1 MTFTGVGVVLRLVLR
16 RDRVRIVVWAAAL
29 TGLVAISAASVSG
42 LYDTPESLAEY
53 AALVD
58 GNAALIVQS
67 GPGYG
72 LGDDPTVGA
81 VLINEVGIWTILAVA
96 LMSVFMITRHT
107 RAEEESERVELVR
120 AAPVGRH
127 APAAAAMIG
136 AVIANLVVACSVVL
150 GLVVTG
156 FGGVGAVAY
165 AAALLGAGT
174 VFAAISLVTA
184 QVASSARAATGSA
197 AAIVGV
203 AFVLRA
209 VGDIGNGWLSWASP
223 IGWAQAVRP
232 FADERWWVLALPF
245 AASVGL
251 IAMADALTS
260 RRDMGAGLVPQ
271 RLGPPAARPSL
282 SSALAL
288 AWRLHRASLI
298 GWTVGVAAIGVF
310 YGLVAVEAESLI
322 GDNPDLAEFFTQVGE
337 GSITDA
343 FLATALLMLALIS
356 TGSTVSAVLRLRGEE
371 TAGRADALIAAS
383 VSRRAWAVSHLVVAV
398 LGTFVVV
405 GLGGAALGLGY
416 GLASG
421 QPDEVIRL
429 FASSIVMVPAALV
442 LGGVAFLLVGAA
454 PRLALAAWAAF
465 AVVVTFGLLGEVLGI
480 PDGVQQVSP
489 FRHLPAVPAA
499 SPDPVPLVALCVV
512 AAALV
517 AGGLAGIS
525 RRDLA

>member
-1 MTFTGVGVVLRLVLR
+1 MTLTGVGVVLRLVLR
-16 RDRVRIVVWAAAL
+16 RDRVRIAIWAAAL
-29 TGLVAISAASVSG
+29 AGLVAVSAASVSG

-67 GPGYG
+67 GPGHG
-72 LGDDPTVGA
+72 LGDDPTIGA
-81 VLINEVGIWTILAVA
+81 VLMNEVGIWTILAVA

-107 RAEEESERVELVR
+107 RAEEESERIELVR

-136 AVIANLVVACSVVL
+136 AVIANLAVACSVVL
-150 GLVVTG
+150 GLAATG
-156 FGGVGAVAY
+156 FGGVGAVAFG
-165 AAALLGAGT
+165 AAILGAGT
-174 VFAAISLVTA
+174 VFAAISLVAA

-197 AAIVGV
+197 AAAIGV

-209 VGDIGNGWLSWASP
+209 VGDIGNGWLSWLSP

-232 FADERWWVLALPF
+232 FAGERWLVLVLPL
-245 AASVGL
+245 AASAGL
-251 IAMADALTS
+251 IALADALTS
-260 RRDMGAGLVPQ
+260 RRDMGAGLVQQ
-271 RLGPPAARPSL
+271 RLGPPAAHPSL

-288 AWRLHRASLI
+288 AWRLHRSSLI
-298 GWTVGVAAIGVF
+298 GWTVGVAAVGVF
-310 YGLVAVEAESLI
+310 YGLVAVEAESLL
-322 GDNPDLAEFFTQVGE
+322 GDNPDLAEFFTQIGD

-356 TGSTVSAVLRLRGEE
+356 TGFTVSAVLRLRGEE
-371 TAGRADALIAAS
+371 TAGRADSLIAAS
-383 VSRRAWAVSHLVVAV
+383 VSRRAWATSHLAVAV
-398 LGTFVVV
+398 LGTFVVI
-405 GLGGAALGLGY
+405 GLGGAGAGLGY

-421 QPDEVIRL
+421 QPDEVLRL
-429 FASSIVMVPAALV
+429 FGSSIVMVPAALV

-454 PRLALAAWAAF
+454 PRIALAAWAAF
-465 AVVVTFGLLGEVLGI
+465 AVVVAFGLLGEVLGI
-480 PDGVQQVSP
+480 PERVQQVSP

-499 SPDPVPLVALCVV
+499 SPDPVPLVALCVI

-517 AGGLAGIS
+517 VAGLAGID